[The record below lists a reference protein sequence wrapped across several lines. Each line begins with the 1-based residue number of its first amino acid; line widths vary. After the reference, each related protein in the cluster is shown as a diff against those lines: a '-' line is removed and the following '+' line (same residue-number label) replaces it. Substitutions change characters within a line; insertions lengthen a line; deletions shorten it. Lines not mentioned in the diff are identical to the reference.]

1 MLSNLN
7 VKLENVG
14 PIGKADMDL
23 AQINIIGGQN
33 STGKSTATKLLYS
46 ILRANSANNKDLAYK
61 SIMSKIADL
70 VFDLND
76 YTRSNRVSKTD
87 PSDIKENLEY

>member
-14 PIGKADMDL
+14 PIGKADMNL

-33 STGKSTATKLLYS
+33 STGKSTATKFLYS
-46 ILRANSANNKDLAYK
+46 ILRANSSKNKDVAYK
-61 SIMSKIADL
+61 SIMKKLQS
-70 VFDLND
+70 
-76 YTRSNRVSKTD
+76 
-87 PSDIKENLEY
+87 